1 MTGRS
6 IGRRLA
12 VIGTGAAVMTTA
24 ASGRARAVDGDMAAR
39 LAEMEKDGRVF
50 GLHTLLVWRGGRM
63 VFEHYGTGEDEIR
76 GEPLGKV
83 TFGPD
88 VLHDL
93 RSVSKSIVGML
104 YGIAL
109 ADGKV
114 PPPEAKLYDQFPHY
128 ADLASQPGRERITIA
143 HVLSM
148 TMGVEWD
155 ELTLPYPDP
164 RNSEIAMEA
173 APDRYRYVLSCPIVG
188 PPGEKWIYNG
198 GATALLGYLITRGT
212 GASLPDYARRVLL
225 DPMGAGPSEWSHGND
240 GETIAA
246 SGMRLRP
253 RDLLNIGRM
262 VLANGIWQGRQIVPA
277 KWLEQST
284 TQSVVID
291 GPFGYGWHWYL
302 LSPPDGAGRT
312 IGAAG
317 WGGQRLYVMP
327 AADLVVAINC
337 GNYWKSGAHQRRVTD
352 VLLKELV
359 LPAVM

>member
-1 MTGRS
+1 MTGRN
-6 IGRRLA
+6 IGRRQA
-12 VIGTGAAVMTTA
+12 VIGTGAAVMTAAAHRATA
-24 ASGRARAVDGDMAAR
+24 ADGDMAAR
-39 LAEMEKDGRVF
+39 LAAMEKDGRVF
-50 GLHTLLVWRGGRM
+50 GLHTLLVWKGGRM
-63 VFEHYGTGEDEIR
+63 VFEHYGTGEDESL
-76 GEPLGKV
+76 GQPLGKV

-114 PPPEAKLYDQFPHY
+114 PPPSARLYDQFPQY
-128 ADLASQPGRERITIA
+128 PDLASQPGRERITVA

-173 APDRYRYVLSCPIVG
+173 ASDRYRYVLSCPVIG
-188 PPGEKWIYNG
+188 PPGVKWIYNG
-198 GATALLGYLITRGT
+198 GATALLGRLITRGT
-212 GASLPDYARRVLL
+212 GEKLPDYARRVLF
-225 DPMGAGPSEWSHGND
+225 DPMGAGPTEWSHGND
-240 GETIAA
+240 SETRAA
-246 SGMRLRP
+246 SGLRLRP
-253 RDLLNIGRM
+253 RDLLNVGRM
-262 VLANGIWQGRQIVPA
+262 VLAGGMWQDRQLVPA

-284 TQSVVID
+284 TRSVAID

-302 LSPPDGAGRT
+302 LTPPDGGSKT
-312 IGAAG
+312 ISAAG
-317 WGGQRLYVMP
+317 WGGQRLYIMP
-327 AADLVVAINC
+327 GLDLVVAMNC
-337 GNYWKSGAHQRRVTD
+337 GNYWKSGLEQRGVTD